1 MKLLKD
7 RQFENKA
14 HIRIYMQLSVNEIHF
29 SRGTFFM
36 SIYRVVQLCAVFVC
50 LHVSCIVSPG
60 KA

>member
-29 SRGTFFM
+29 SRGTFF
-36 SIYRVVQLCAVFVC
+36 IC
-50 LHVSCIVSPG
+50 LFTVSYSSVLYLSVYMFHVL
-60 KA
+60 